1 MLVRKVKE
9 LTITH
14 TLAKRYSPQNC
25 VVPSCLE
32 PKVVIENL
40 ELSKN
45 YFQHTPLETQGAVSV
60 KKQRLEIPKMQSMM
74 LNKLMTITPINS

>member
-14 TLAKRYSPQNC
+14 TLAKRYSPRNC
-25 VVPSCLE
+25 VVPSCFE
-32 PKVVIENL
+32 PKIVIENL

-45 YFQHTPLETQGAVSV
+45 YFQHSPLETQGAVPV
-60 KKQRLEIPKMQSMM
+60 KKQRVEKPKIQSMM
-74 LNKLMTITPINS
+74 LCKLMTITPINS